1 MSARQQRRQKRQ
13 TQKRPVGLQLE
24 TASSNGKAAAMPAT
38 LVDFSEYGCGLQ
50 TTTPLNVGEMVTV
63 KNLGFPN
70 RENGVTTRKARVIYC
85 RLYDEGIYRLGLAFE
100 EEPGTKHKSTNG
112 QAQMAPDSSL
122 PDYYEILQVSPQAD
136 LETIQRVYR
145 MLAQRFHPDN
155 TETGNDTKFR
165 LVLQAYRALSDPETR
180 AAYDVKHKAA
190 AALRWRIFDKPDDVD
205 GFEDENKKR
214 WAILLAL
221 YMKRKREPEKPGV
234 KLRDLEV
241 LLGCPREHLQFS
253 LWYLRGK
260 ARVLAADNGY
270 YEITP
275 EGADAL
281 EAAGSDVLP
290 KMPKLLEQP
299 GATTQSEPTGGRGP
313 S

>member
-1 MSARQQRRQKRQ
+1 MSGRQQRRQKRQ
-13 TQKRPVGLQLE
+13 TPKRPVGLQLE
-24 TASSNGKAAAMPAT
+24 TTSANGKVVTTPAT
-38 LVDFSEYGCGLQ
+38 LIDFSDYGCGLQ
-50 TTTPLNVGEMVTV
+50 TPAPLNVGEIVTV
-63 KNLGFPN
+63 KNLGFPD
-70 RENGVTTRKARVIYC
+70 RKNGVAARKARIAYC
-85 RLYDEGIYRLGLAFE
+85 RLHDEGVYRSGLAFE
-100 EEPGTKHKSTNG
+100 EEPTPPRQNTNG
-112 QAQMAPDSSL
+112 HAQTAPDSSL

-155 TETGNDTKFR
+155 AETGSDTRFR
-165 LVLQAYRALSDPETR
+165 LVLRAYRMLSDPESR

-190 AALRWRIFDKPDDVD
+190 AALRWRIFDKSDDVD

-214 WAILLAL
+214 WAILSAL
-221 YMKRKREPEKPGV
+221 YMKRKREPEKPAV

-260 ARVLAADNGY
+260 ARVLAGDNGS

-281 EAAGSDVLP
+281 EAAGPDVLP
-290 KMPKLLEQP
+290 KMPKLIEQP
-299 GATTQSEPTGGRGP
+299 LATMRSEPAGVRP